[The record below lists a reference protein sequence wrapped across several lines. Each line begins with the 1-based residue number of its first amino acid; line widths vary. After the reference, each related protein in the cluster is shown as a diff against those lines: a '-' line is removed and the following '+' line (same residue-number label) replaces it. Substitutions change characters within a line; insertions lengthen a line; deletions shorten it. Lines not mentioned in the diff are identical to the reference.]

1 MRSQSNIEF
10 IHTYIYYMIIYK
22 PNLLYLFDI
31 LLLNYHLIPTT
42 AKKKDSFFFVCFL
55 FFCYC

>member
-1 MRSQSNIEF
+1 
-10 IHTYIYYMIIYK
+10 MINYK

-42 AKKKDSFFFVCFL
+42 AKKKIVFFLIVSFSFVIVE
-55 FFCYC
+55 YTQ